1 MGANFTY
8 IYSDVEKSD
17 AQNLETN
24 FSKKEGLQGAAP
36 WMLNVDLKYD
46 FKMPKS
52 KERTASLV
60 YNTFC

>member
-17 AQNLETN
+17 AQKSETN
-24 FSKKEGLQGAAP
+24 FSKKRGLQGAAP

-46 FKMPKS
+46 FKNS
-52 KERTASLV
+52 KNLKRTASLV
-60 YNTFC
+60 YNTSA